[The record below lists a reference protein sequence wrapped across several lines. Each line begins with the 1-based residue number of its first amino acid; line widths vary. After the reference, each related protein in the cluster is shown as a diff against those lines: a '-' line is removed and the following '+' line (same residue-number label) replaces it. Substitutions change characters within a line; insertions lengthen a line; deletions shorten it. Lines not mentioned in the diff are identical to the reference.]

1 MKKIKKILHFIISM
15 PKTIYFNFKYLSV
28 KDAIKLPI
36 LVSNRVFLEIV
47 GGKILIDGPVKF
59 RMIKI
64 GFSEPGLFDYKK
76 NRSVWSNK
84 GTIIFKGNASLGSGR
99 KIAIDRESGKIIF
112 GENFT
117 ITANTQI
124 WSRNRIEFGK
134 NNLISWDNIIMDTD
148 SHKIYDKVSDNLLN
162 IDKEIKIGD
171 NVWIGCRCTILKGTI
186 IGDDTVIGA
195 NSMVN
200 GNYSKY
206 NNVII
211 GGNPI
216 GIKREC
222 IYWKI

>member
-1 MKKIKKILHFIISM
+1 
-15 PKTIYFNFKYLSV
+15 
-28 KDAIKLPI
+28 
-36 LVSNRVFLEIV
+36 
-47 GGKILIDGPVKF
+47 
-59 RMIKI
+59 
-64 GFSEPGLFDYKK
+64 
-76 NRSVWSNK
+76 
-84 GTIIFKGNASLGSGR
+84 
-99 KIAIDRESGKIIF
+99 
-112 GENFT
+112 
-117 ITANTQI
+117 
-124 WSRNRIEFGK
+124 
-134 NNLISWDNIIMDTD
+134 MDTD

-171 NVWIGCRCTILKGTI
+171 NVWIGCRCTINKGTI

>member
-1 MKKIKKILHFIISM
+1 MNYDEIARNILE
-15 PKTIYFNFKYLSV
+15 N
-28 KDAIKLPI
+28 
-36 LVSNRVFLEIV
+36 V

-84 GTIIFKGNASLGSGR
+84 GTIIFKGNASLGSGT